1 MSYEA
6 LGKLIV
12 KGEIETKGQSFQ
24 VRELVIEIA
33 GTYPQMVKY
42 QLTQDRCSQLDTHN
56 VGDIIKVHFD
66 LRGREYNG
74 KYYTNLNCWR
84 IEKVQQQQQPTQTAP
99 LPPKPQSTPV
109 LSGDSAP
116 QAGDDLPF

>member
-12 KGEIETKGQSFQ
+12 KGEIETKGASFN

-33 GTYPQMVKY
+33 GTYPQMAKF

-56 VGDIIKVHFD
+56 IGDIIKVHFD

-84 IEKVQQQQQPTQTAP
+84 IEKTQQQQPTQTSP
-99 LPPKPQSTPV
+99 LPPKPTAVPI
-109 LSGDSAP
+109 GDSAP
-116 QAGDDLPF
+116 QDGYDLPF